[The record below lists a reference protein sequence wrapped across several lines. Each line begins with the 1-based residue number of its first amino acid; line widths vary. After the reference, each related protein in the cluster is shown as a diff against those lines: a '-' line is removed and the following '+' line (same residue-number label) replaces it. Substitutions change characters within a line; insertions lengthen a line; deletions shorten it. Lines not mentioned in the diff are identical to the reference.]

1 MDGTPRPATVSQIQA
16 RIAHLAKQMP
26 GVALTSLSQHADLT
40 WMREAYERTRKDGAS
55 GVDGV
60 TAKEFE
66 TQLEDNLQ
74 TLLNLAKSGN
84 YRAPPVRRVH
94 IPKGDGS
101 KTRPIGIPTLSDKVL
116 QRATEMLLTPLYE
129 QDFCNFS
136 YGFRPGRSAHDAV
149 EALREGLHAM
159 GGGWVLDVDIKSFFD
174 TIDHQKL
181 RDLLRQRVADG
192 VMVRLV
198 GKWLRAGVL
207 EGGVV
212 TRSEE
217 GTPQGGVISPLLAN
231 IYLHEVLDKWWV
243 EQVRPRMRGS
253 TLLVRYADDFVMA
266 FSRREDALRV
276 HAVLAKRF
284 ERFGLTLHPE
294 KTRMV
299 RFVRPRTNDK
309 DPPGSFDFL
318 GFTHHWAKS
327 RKGYPVLKRKTAK
340 GRFTRALKAVGKWLS
355 DERHRPVREQAQ
367 VLRAKLKGHFQYYG
381 ITGNSEALQRFRYEV
396 ERLWRKWLGRRSQRA
411 VLTWEEFNAIL
422 SRHPLPPARLPRR
435 QLRLANL

>member
-1 MDGTPRPATVSQIQA
+1 
-16 RIAHLAKQMP
+16 
-26 GVALTSLSQHADLT
+26 
-40 WMREAYERTRKDGAS
+40 MREAYERTRKDGAS

-192 VMVRLV
+192 VVVRLV

-367 VLRAKLKGHFQYYG
+367 VLRAKL
-381 ITGNSEALQRFRYEV
+381 NSA
-396 ERLWRKWLGRRSQRA
+396 
-411 VLTWEEFNAIL
+411 
-422 SRHPLPPARLPRR
+422 PC
-435 QLRLANL
+435 